1 MLIDIPQS
9 ALMDIVRANESLI
22 NISQNEYNGNF
33 WVRTEKSD
41 A

>member
-1 MLIDIPQS
+1 MLVDIPQS
-9 ALMDIVRANESLI
+9 AFMNIVRSNESLI
-22 NISQNEYNGNF
+22 NISQNEYNVNF